1 MSNIEVKSGDTV
13 NIVAAQSGST
23 ILKIDQEATAVGVSA
38 VKTDAH
44 YTHTQSVPSSEW
56 SIQHNL
62 GKRSSVTVVDSTD
75 AVVFG
80 DVNYIDSNNVT
91 ITFNGAFSGKAY
103 FN

>member
-1 MSNIEVKSGDTV
+1 VSNIEVKSGDTV

-23 ILKIDQEATAVGVSA
+23 ILKVDQEATAVGVSA

-56 SIQHNL
+56 TIQHNL

-80 DVNYIDSNNVT
+80 DINYVDSNNVT